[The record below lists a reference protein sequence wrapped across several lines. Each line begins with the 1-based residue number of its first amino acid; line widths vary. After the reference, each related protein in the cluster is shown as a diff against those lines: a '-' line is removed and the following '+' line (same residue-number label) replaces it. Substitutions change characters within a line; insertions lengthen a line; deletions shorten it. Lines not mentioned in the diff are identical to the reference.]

1 MKILVDA
8 HTKEILGASSLGTG
22 GDEAIHCVLDA
33 MYAKAPY
40 TVLQRALHIH
50 PTVAQFHCDDPG
62 RSRTFTRANLA
73 AGRRI
78 GSSNPTPHHNCRKS
92 TTIARNDHIRRIR
105 LVASRNRTRPERSH
119 TTKTQTGRR
128 SRRFWIARKPETHL
142 FSTEAC
148 SIALSWDRLRT
159 RFNAR
164 AIGKFSIGGTVAS
177 AGMYDYAYPW

>member
-1 MKILVDA
+1 MKILVDGD
-8 HTKEILGASSLGTG
+8 TKEILGASSLGTG

-40 TVLQRALHIH
+40 TVLQRALHMH

-78 GSSNPTPHHNCRKS
+78 GS
-92 TTIARNDHIRRIR
+92 I
-105 LVASRNRTRPERSH
+105 
-119 TTKTQTGRR
+119 
-128 SRRFWIARKPETHL
+128 
-142 FSTEAC
+142 STEAC

-164 AIGKFSIGGTVAS
+164 AIGKCSIGGTVAS